1 MLQSSREDLSLKAK
15 VRTGAKPISIKR
27 GRSEKGASI
36 ALAAAFFFVCVLLI
50 YFGFNMSVLMGGS
63 RQVRNAVDAAVLNVA
78 KRQIETKV
86 KSNNAFADVADST
99 GNIGISN
106 INRVWGK
113 ALLVNAN
120 AEEIQRSGLANSS
133 TMGNASTSYQM
144 AKQLNDGLVEKLND
158 PIRLNMYFRHTSN
171 RRGAP
176 LLGESAKLD
185 KAKDTQYQTAM
196 VGRGDESNIRYKADQ
211 FPTQTPICGLNF
223 RGGNYLAGYTSMMMN
238 GKPFMF
244 TTFHAAEMPHLIS
257 DTVFQQ
263 SKPTVTP
270 VGDFS
275 NPIPNAW
282 HASGVVYGEKGN
294 LRASA
299 SAVANPQR
307 QFDLAIP
314 HGFVRIT
321 ISNKSKWYV
330 VGELKKELEYKS
342 EPGQKILGLPGA
354 KLPDDKQFDG
364 WANLGNEYN
373 QPSLLAFMDMTG
385 GDKET
390 VYNKM
395 TQRLKQVD
403 PKFTN
408 QLLKK
413 LLDKVSLTAGAS
425 DYYIYPVYKSADH
438 TDPYLTVAPSTGKLP
453 GWLNKDLPLDG
464 DPGLVLKEK
473 TLYGEPNTCWPVSES
488 NPPPEAGTKF
498 TGRIDWAP
506 CTGFNQ
512 CLGVV
517 KMARETKINFVPP
530 GGDPYSGI

>member
-1 MLQSSREDLSLKAK
+1 MKVK

-27 GRSEKGASI
+27 GRSENGASI

-50 YFGFNMSVLMGGS
+50 YFGFNMSVIMGGS

-86 KSNNAFADVADST
+86 RSNNAFADVADST

-133 TMGNASTSYQM
+133 TMGNAATSYQM
-144 AKQLNDGLVEKLND
+144 AKQLNDSLVEELTD
-158 PIRLNMYFRHTSN
+158 PVRLNMYFRHTSN

-185 KAKDTQYQTAM
+185 KAKDTQYQIAM

-282 HASGVVYGEKGN
+282 HASGVVHGEKGN

-314 HGFVRIT
+314 YGYVRIKMT
-321 ISNKSKWYV
+321 NVSKWYV
-330 VGELKKELEYKS
+330 EGELKNQREYRS
-342 EPGQKILGLPGA
+342 EPGQKILGLAGA
-354 KLPDDKQFDG
+354 KLSDDKRFDG

-403 PKFTN
+403 PKFTK

-413 LLDKVSLTAGAS
+413 LLAKVSLTTGVTE
-425 DYYIYPVYKSADH
+425 YFIYPVYKSADH
-438 TDPYLTVAPSTGKLP
+438 TDPYLTVAPNTGNLP

-464 DPGLVLKEK
+464 DPGLVLEEK
-473 TLYGEPNTCWPVSES
+473 ALYGEPNHCWAVPES
-488 NPPPEAGTKF
+488 NPAPTGGTKF

-512 CLGVV
+512 CLGLV

-530 GGDPYSGI
+530 GGNPFSGI

>member
-1 MLQSSREDLSLKAK
+1 MKVK
-15 VRTGAKPISIKR
+15 VRAGAKPILKKR

-120 AEEIQRSGLANSS
+120 AEEIQKAGLANGS
-133 TMGNASTSYQM
+133 TMGNAATSYQM
-144 AKQLNDGLVEKLND
+144 AKQLNDGLAEKLTD

-171 RRGAP
+171 KRGAP

-196 VGRGDESNIRYKADQ
+196 VGRGDESNIKYKADQ
-211 FPTQTPICGLNF
+211 FPAGASVCGLKFN
-223 RGGNYLAGYTSMMMN
+223 GQTYLQGYQSLMMN

-314 HGFVRIT
+314 YGYVKIT
-321 ISNKSKWYV
+321 ITNVSKWYV
-330 VGELKKELEYKS
+330 EGKFIKDWPYAS
-342 EPGQKILGLPGA
+342 EPGQKKLGLPGA
-354 KLPDDKQFDG
+354 KLSDGKQFDG

-373 QPSLLAFMDMTG
+373 QPSLLAFMDMTPSS
-385 GDKET
+385 KEE
-390 VYNKM
+390 VYDKM

-403 PKFTN
+403 SKFTKQN
-408 QLLKK
+408 LKK
-413 LLDKVSLTAGAS
+413 LLDKVSLTSGAEA
-425 DYYIYPVYKSADH
+425 YYIFPVYKSADN
-438 TDPYLTVAPSTGKLP
+438 TDPSLTVAPDIGKLP
-453 GWLNKDLPLDG
+453 GWLKKLHDADLDG
-464 DPGLVLKEK
+464 GYTPVVNEK
-473 TLYGEPNTCWPVSES
+473 ALLGEPNTCWGFAEV
-488 NPPPEAGTKF
+488 PPDPTGGTKF
-498 TGRIDWAP
+498 TGKIDWAP
-506 CTGFNQ
+506 GTGFNQ

-530 GGDPYSGI
+530 GGNPFSGI

>member
-1 MLQSSREDLSLKAK
+1 MKEK
-15 VRTGAKPISIKR
+15 VRAGAKPILMKR

-78 KRQIETKV
+78 KRQIETKI
-86 KSNNAFADVADST
+86 KSSNAFADVADST

-120 AEEIQRSGLANSS
+120 AEEIQKAGLAKGS
-133 TMGNASTSYQM
+133 TMGNAATSYQM
-144 AKQLNDGLVEKLND
+144 AKQLNDDLVEKLTD

-171 RRGAP
+171 KRGAP
-176 LLGESAKLD
+176 LLGESSKLD
-185 KAKDTQYQTAM
+185 KAKDTQYQIAM
-196 VGRGDESNIRYKADQ
+196 VGRGDESNIKYKADQ
-211 FPTQTPICGLNF
+211 FPAGTSVCGLKFN
-223 RGGNYLAGYTSMMMN
+223 GQTYLQGYQSLMMN

-314 HGFVRIT
+314 YGYVKIAMT
-321 ISNKSKWYV
+321 NESKWYIE
-330 VGELKKELEYKS
+330 GKFKKRIFYKS
-342 EPGQKILGLPGA
+342 EPGQKVLGLPMG
-354 KLPDDKQFDG
+354 KLSDDKQFDG

-373 QPSLLAFMDMTG
+373 QPSLLAYMDITG
-385 GDKET
+385 GDKEA
-390 VYNKM
+390 VYDRM

-403 PKFTN
+403 PKFSK
-408 QLLKK
+408 QKLKK
-413 LLDKVSLTAGAS
+413 LLDKVSLTSGAS
-425 DYYIYPVYKSADH
+425 EYYIYPVYKSADN
-438 TDPYLTVAPSTGKLP
+438 TDPSLTVGPDTGSLP
-453 GWLNKDLPLDG
+453 GWLKKAAELDG
-464 DPGLVLKEK
+464 GNTTIVQEK
-473 TLYGEPNTCWPVSES
+473 ALFGEPNTAYPVPID
-488 NPPPEAGTKF
+488 NPPPTCGTKF
-498 TGRIDWAP
+498 TGTIDWAP

-512 CLGVV
+512 CLGLV
-517 KMARETKINFVPP
+517 KLARETRINFVPT
-530 GGDPYSGI
+530 GGNPFSGI

>member
-1 MLQSSREDLSLKAK
+1 M
-15 VRTGAKPISIKR
+15 KR

-78 KRQIETKV
+78 KRQIETKI
-86 KSNNAFADVADST
+86 KSSNAFADVADST

-120 AEEIQRSGLANSS
+120 AEEIQKAGLAKGS
-133 TMGNASTSYQM
+133 TMGNAATSYQM
-144 AKQLNDGLVEKLND
+144 AKQLNDDLVEKLTD

-171 RRGAP
+171 KRGAP
-176 LLGESAKLD
+176 LLGESSKLD
-185 KAKDTQYQTAM
+185 KAKDTQYQIAM
-196 VGRGDESNIRYKADQ
+196 VGRGDESNIKYKADQ
-211 FPTQTPICGLNF
+211 FPAGTSVCGLKFN
-223 RGGNYLAGYTSMMMN
+223 GQTYLQGYQSLMMN

-314 HGFVRIT
+314 YGYVKIQMTNFAY
-321 ISNKSKWYV
+321 WYV
-330 VGELKKELEYKS
+330 EGKFKDKNPYPA
-342 EPGQKILGLPGA
+342 EPGYKKLGLPGA
-354 KLPDDKQFDG
+354 KLSDDKQFDG

-373 QPSLLAFMDMTG
+373 QPSLLAFMDMTPG
-385 GDKET
+385 SKEA
-390 VYNKM
+390 VYDKM

-403 PKFTN
+403 PKFTKQN
-408 QLLKK
+408 LKK
-413 LLDKVSLTAGAS
+413 LLDKVSLTSGVKE
-425 DYYIYPVYKSADH
+425 YYIYPVYKSADN
-438 TDPYLTVAPSTGKLP
+438 TDPSITVAPDTGKLP
-453 GWLNKDLPLDG
+453 GWLRKIQEDNLDG
-464 DPGLVLKEK
+464 GFTNVVEEK
-473 TLYGEPNTCWPVSES
+473 ALFGEPNSCWAVPES
-488 NPPPEAGTKF
+488 NPAPTGGTKF
-498 TGRIDWAP
+498 TGKIDWAP
-506 CTGFNQ
+506 GTGFNQ
-512 CLGVV
+512 CLGMV

-530 GGDPYSGI
+530 GGNPFSGI